1 MNWLLATRA
10 ASHATVAAVITFN
23 QVHNGELGL
32 TSLAL
37 FGVLYLLA
45 SLGTHFL
52 DRRKKLSSPSLGM
65 PLIAPILVSTLAVI
79 ATTTNL
85 NQLLAFRWL
94 TALLMLGFVITELML
109 VKKIGRT
116 TLQGREAVITAVA
129 SVIMLGIA
137 IGIDVG
143 EVPLVGFFGAYNAIL
158 AVHLGI
164 SAATP
169 KK

>member
-10 ASHATVAAVITFN
+10 VSHAIVAAVITFS
-23 QVHNGELGL
+23 QIHNGQLGL
-32 TSLAL
+32 TSLVL
-37 FGVLYLLA
+37 FGMLFVLA

-52 DRRKKLSSPSLGM
+52 DRRNKLTSPALGL
-65 PLIAPILVSTLAVI
+65 PLISPILVTTLAVI
-79 ATTTNL
+79 AMTTTF

-94 TALLMLGFVITELML
+94 TGLLMLGFVVTELL
-109 VKKIGRT
+109 VAKKLGRK
-116 TLQGREAVITAVA
+116 TLQGKEAVITAVA
-129 SVIMLGIA
+129 SAIMLGLA
-137 IGIDVG
+137 LGIDVG

-169 KK
+169 KR

>member
-10 ASHATVAAVITFN
+10 VSHAIVAAVITFS
-23 QVHNGELGL
+23 QIHNGQLGL
-32 TSLAL
+32 TSLVL
-37 FGVLYLLA
+37 FGVLFVLA

-52 DRRKKLSSPSLGM
+52 DHRNKLTSPAMGL
-65 PLIAPILVSTLAVI
+65 PLISPILVTTLAVI
-79 ATTTNL
+79 AMTTTF

-94 TALLMLGFVITELML
+94 TGLLMLGFVLTELL
-109 VKKIGRT
+109 VAKKVGRK
-116 TLQGREAVITAVA
+116 TLQGKEAVITAVA
-129 SVIMLGIA
+129 SAIMLGLA
-137 IGIDVG
+137 LGIDVG

-169 KK
+169 KR